1 MKTEPS
7 SSLPYSYK
15 LEEWIPQGKVAADV
29 SLKAKNPEDAERL
42 LKSFFESEYPDLL
55 EREWKYARFYRGI
68 SYIDHHIEELDFG
81 KVAVVGESQA
91 MMSKNLWIAMWFA
104 FGNVSESDL
113 SNLPTPGQVLF
124 MVEEIAKKRAQDERY
139 RQILEA
145 LSKSESPVE
154 LETLRQAYSFGL
166 DRFMNDLEELTTDH
180 RIAVVGPDPRREH
193 IGGND
198 KVVGKVKIT
207 PWGEELLANDG
218 PHQT

>member
-1 MKTEPS
+1 MPEPS

-15 LEEWIPQGKVAADV
+15 LKEWIPQGKVAVDF
-29 SLKAKNPEDAERL
+29 SLKAKNPEDAQRL
-42 LKSFFESEYPDLL
+42 LKSFFESEYPDPL

-81 KVAVVGESQA
+81 KVAVAGESQA
-91 MMSKNLWIAMWFA
+91 MISKNLWIAMFFA
-104 FGNVSESDL
+104 FGNASEDQL
-113 SNLPTPGQVLF
+113 SSLPTPDQVLF
-124 MVEEIAKKRAQDERY
+124 MVEEIAKKRAQDDRY

-145 LSKSESPVE
+145 LSKSDSPVD

-166 DRFMNDLEELTTDH
+166 DQFMIDLEELTTDH

-198 KVVGKVKIT
+198 RVVGQVEIT
-207 PWGEELLANDG
+207 PWGKEFLADDASE
-218 PHQT
+218 